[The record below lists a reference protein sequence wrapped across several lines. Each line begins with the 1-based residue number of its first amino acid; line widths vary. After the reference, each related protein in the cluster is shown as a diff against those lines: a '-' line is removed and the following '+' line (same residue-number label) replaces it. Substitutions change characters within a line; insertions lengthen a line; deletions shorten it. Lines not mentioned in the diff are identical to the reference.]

1 MQVQGG
7 GPREELLDYLPPKKC
22 NQDHPQ
28 SIGSKTCGGRRKES
42 VLGGWSGR
50 SQAAQ
55 SVSCEGCEEQIRA
68 APEAGSEESR
78 AG

>member
-7 GPREELLDYLPPKKC
+7 GPKEELLDYLPSKKC

-42 VLGGWSGR
+42 VLGVGVEGARLPRVYPVKAAR
-50 SQAAQ
+50 S
-55 SVSCEGCEEQIRA
+55 R
-68 APEAGSEESR
+68 
-78 AG
+78 